1 MPNNET
7 VGMSAELAICKFYE
21 IKDVPEHLNH
31 RASDRNV
38 AILLKPIQEFN
49 TNHPEIKGNWPCW
62 CY

>member
-1 MPNNET
+1 
-7 VGMSAELAICKFYE
+7 MSAELVICKFYE